1 MGFKKYLFKTN
12 EKIKILTLLGIKSTE
27 FKALSF
33 EIKFAIR
40 NQPVFRLKQDA
51 VPGRVITGHF
61 KPILTGEWDIQCAE
75 MCGVAHGIM
84 GARIF
89 IKSEAEHKDWLAANT
104 PIIREESLDELARQ
118 IGKEK

>member
-1 MGFKKYLFKTN
+1 MH
-12 EKIKILTLLGIKSTE
+12 
-27 FKALSF
+27 SF
-33 EIKFAIR
+33 SV
-40 NQPVFRLKQDA
+40 PVFRLKQDA

-89 IKSEAEHKDWLAANT
+89 IKSEAEHRDWLAANT
-104 PIIREESLDELARQ
+104 PIIREESLLAATNEDEITEL
-118 IGKEK
+118 KEDKNNG